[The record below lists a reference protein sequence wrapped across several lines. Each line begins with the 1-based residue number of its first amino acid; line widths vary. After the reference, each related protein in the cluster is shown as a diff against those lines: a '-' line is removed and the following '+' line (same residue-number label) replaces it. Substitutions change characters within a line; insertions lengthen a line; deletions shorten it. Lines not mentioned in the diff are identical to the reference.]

1 MVHDTP
7 SFEPGV
13 LAFWLRVRGPGV
25 TRAGRGLGPTA
36 GRSAPQPGL
45 LGPRLRRAP
54 LWSSALTFRTRVVR
68 HLGNVGQSHGPSSLR
83 PYGLCVPRA
92 CENRMTSPRPLRHAS
107 CPAGVESTQRLLIPA
122 VGSSRPCSPLSPW
135 GPARRGASACA
146 PVSCGVRPPHPQF
159 LFGSRKYKFFF

>member
-1 MVHDTP
+1 M
-7 SFEPGV
+7 
-13 LAFWLRVRGPGV
+13 

-92 CENRMTSPRPLRHAS
+92 CENRMTSPGLCVTPPAQQVSSPRSGFSSLPWEALAHAPPS
-107 CPAGVESTQRLLIPA
+107 LLGARPA
-122 VGSSRPCSPLSPW
+122 VVLPRVPL
-135 GPARRGASACA
+135 
-146 PVSCGVRPPHPQF
+146 
-159 LFGSRKYKFFF
+159 